1 MDREI
6 KVILSGGGT
15 MGSVSPLLAIRDKM
29 IEQNLNSKFI
39 WVGTENGPEKN
50 IIEKEGIE
58 YRVIKSGKFRRYFS
72 FKNFIDP
79 FNVLLGI
86 FQSMSLI
93 SKFKPDVILSAGGF
107 VSVPLIIAGKLKGT
121 KTFVHQQDIVPGL
134 ANKVMA
140 RYAKVITVSFKKSLD
155 DFKGKN
161 AKLTGNPVRP
171 RIFQG
176 NRETGLQTF
185 QLEPELPT
193 LVVMGGSLG
202 AEKINQLVIESVAKL
217 IDFCQIIHLAGQGNI
232 IEWVDK
238 AQFGAKASRYHVY
251 EYIHEELPDLYA
263 VADLIVCR
271 AGLSTLT
278 EIAALKKAS
287 MLIPIPNNQQE
298 VNAEYFSKQN
308 AVISLKQDDLDSEEF
323 VRLIRGLFDSN
334 SSLGNLSRN
343 ITDVMQPNAAERYVD
358 LILEEIK

>member
-1 MDREI
+1 MDKEI
-6 KVILSGGGT
+6 RIMLSGGGT

-29 IEQNLNSKFI
+29 LEQNLNAKFI
-39 WVGTENGPEKN
+39 WVGTATGPEKM

-58 YRVIKSGKFRRYFS
+58 YHSIKSGKFRRYFS
-72 FKNFIDP
+72 FQNFIDP
-79 FNVLLGI
+79 LNALIGV
-86 FQSMSLI
+86 FQSMKLI
-93 SKFKPDVILSAGGF
+93 RKFKPDVILSAGGF
-107 VSVPLIIAGKLKGT
+107 VSVPLIIAGKLKRK

-134 ANKVMA
+134 ANKLMA

-161 AKLTGNPVRP
+161 AKLTGNPVRQ

-176 NRETGLQTF
+176 NKDSALKTF
-185 QLEPELPT
+185 QLESDLPT
-193 LVVMGGSLG
+193 LVIMGGSLG
-202 AEKINQLVIESVAKL
+202 AEKINQLVIDSVAKL
-217 IDFCQIIHLAGQGNI
+217 IDFCQIIHLAGHGNI

-238 AQFGAKASRYHVY
+238 AQFGDKASRYHVY

-278 EIAALKKAS
+278 EIAALRKPS

-298 VNAEYFSKQN
+298 VNSEYFSKQN
-308 AVISLKQDDLDSEEF
+308 AVISLKQDDLEAEEF
-323 VRLIRGLFDSN
+323 VRLIKGMFDSN
-334 SSLGNLSRN
+334 SSLENLSRN
-343 ITDVMQPNAAERYVD
+343 IADVMNSDASEKYIE